1 MILSGHEA
9 ALDEREE
16 AIRQQERSLPE
27 SSLLAYRR
35 TVSRRVKDPDT
46 YAALVYGLGFGLHHL
61 YLGAIFCFV
70 LDLITSSVVWISL
83 FLLIMTGAPL
93 PWELMLLSGLYNVAD
108 FVYCL
113 IFSQRIVRLSNIRLS
128 ESLLEKAMS

>member
-1 MILSGHEA
+1 MILAGHEA

-35 TVSRRVKDPDT
+35 TVSSRVKDPDT

-61 YLGAIFCFV
+61 YLGALLCFV

-83 FLLIMTGAPL
+83 FLLVMTGAPL

-128 ESLLEKAMS
+128 ESLLGKAMS